1 MSLGRVGWVGG
12 RGGLDGVEV
21 MECTVDLVAPVIV
34 VTLIWVGVS
43 PGGGLT
49 GVMMGLAI
57 LVLGFDSG
65 SGGW

>member
-1 MSLGRVGWVGG
+1 MYRRSHV
-12 RGGLDGVEV
+12 
-21 MECTVDLVAPVIV
+21 TVVV

-57 LVLGFDSG
+57 LCWGLILGLVVG
-65 SGGW
+65 RCLL